1 MLYYIQRVANT
12 KQKTMFEGKK
22 TASTKKEGGY
32 AGFFLEIIFQ
42 SIRAFIDGTIESMH
56 QAAHRF
62 AQSMM
67 RKMAA
72 FFFCLIGFAFIF
84 AGFAKLLNAA
94 YPIPGIGEAT
104 VGVFM
109 LLLASVLYAFSREG

>member
-1 MLYYIQRVANT
+1 MSET
-12 KQKTMFEGKK
+12 KK
-22 TASTKKEGGY
+22 TTQTKKESSHS
-32 AGFFLEIIFQ
+32 GFFLEIIFQ
-42 SIRAFIDGTIESMH
+42 SIRSFIDGTIESMH

-62 AQSMM
+62 AQSLM
-67 RKMAA
+67 RKTAA

-84 AGFAKLLNAA
+84 AGFAKLLNAV
-94 YPIPGIGEAT
+94 YPLPGVGEAT